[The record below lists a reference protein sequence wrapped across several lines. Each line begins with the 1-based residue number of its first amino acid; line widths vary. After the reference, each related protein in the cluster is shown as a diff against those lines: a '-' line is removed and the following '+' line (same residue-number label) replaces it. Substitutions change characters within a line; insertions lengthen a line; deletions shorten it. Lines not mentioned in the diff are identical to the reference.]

1 MNQYMKPNMNIVVM
15 TLALAASVLTTSAQT
30 LLWSDNFDDNN
41 PIGWTKSWT
50 GQMSEANQ
58 QFYVWGT
65 FGPTPTNSPIDTFC
79 FGYHSIPTAGP
90 LPDQQTLEARVDLV
104 SANQAD
110 ASACLQFVWLSGTY
124 PGYALFKEQDNIS
137 FVKTW
142 GVGQSNALFF
152 WTNAPVKNAN
162 VTLVLSLTR
171 QGSAVR
177 ITTRVLDKDNAN
189 AVLFERSVVDTPQSD
204 PVLPNRAVNG
214 FLYVPDLVGTPWPV
228 IQAPDTVELGMGWFN
243 PLSASQG
250 AAQVIYDNLEVWQYQ
265 TPQLDIQNAIVLS
278 WPVTTGQ
285 FILDSAPSLTGP
297 WAPVADPWMRT
308 NNGRFEVSVL
318 ASASMQFFRLR
329 LTP

>member
-1 MNQYMKPNMNIVVM
+1 MKNNATSILI
-15 TLALAASVLTTSAQT
+15 TLALAAGVVTTSAQT
-30 LLWSDNFDDNN
+30 LVWSDNFDDNN
-41 PIGWTKSWT
+41 PIGWAKSLV

-65 FGPTPTNSPIDTFC
+65 FGPTPTNSAIDTYC

-110 ASACLQFVWLSGTY
+110 ASACLQFLWLSGTF
-124 PGYALFKEQDNIS
+124 PGYAFFKGQDEIS
-137 FVKTW
+137 FVKSW
-142 GVGQSNALFF
+142 NVGQSNAIFF
-152 WTNAPVKNAN
+152 WTNLPVKNTN

-171 QGSAVR
+171 HGSDVA
-177 ITTRVLDKDNAN
+177 INTRVLDKDNAN

-228 IQAPDTVELGMGWFN
+228 TQAPDTVELGMGWFN

-265 TPQLDIQNAIVLS
+265 TPRMNIQNAVVLS
-278 WPVTTGQ
+278 WPVTAAQ
-285 FILDSAPSLTGP
+285 FVVESAPGVNGP
-297 WAPVADPWMRT
+297 WETVPDPWLRT
-308 NNGRFEVSVL
+308 NATQIQMSVS
-318 ASASMQFFRLR
+318 APDSMRLFRLKF
-329 LTP
+329 TP

>member
-1 MNQYMKPNMNIVVM
+1 MIAMKSKATSILIA
-15 TLALAASVLTTSAQT
+15 LALAAGVLTTSAQT
-30 LLWSDNFDDNN
+30 LVWSDNFDDNN
-41 PIGWTKSWT
+41 PTGWMKSWI

-58 QFYVWGT
+58 QFYLSGT
-65 FGPTPTNSPIDTFC
+65 FGPTPTNSAIDTYC

-104 SANQAD
+104 SANQAE
-110 ASACLQFVWLSGTY
+110 ASACLQFLWLSATN
-124 PGYALFKEQDNIS
+124 PGYAFLKDRDSIS
-137 FVKTW
+137 FVKSW
-142 GVGQSNALFF
+142 NSGQSNAIFF
-152 WTNAPVKNAN
+152 WTNLPVKNAN

-171 QGSAVR
+171 QGTNVA

-228 IQAPDTVELGMGWFN
+228 AQAPDTIELGMGWFN

-265 TPQLDIQNAIVLS
+265 TPQLNIQNAVVLS
-278 WPVTTGQ
+278 WPVTAAQ
-285 FILDSAPSLTGP
+285 FVVESAPGVNGP
-297 WAPVADPWMRT
+297 WETVPDPWLRT
-308 NNGRFEVSVL
+308 NATQILMSVS
-318 ASASMQFFRLR
+318 APDSMRLFRLR
-329 LTP
+329 FAP